1 MALAS
6 STWLADALLPG
17 VGTVES
23 QATRVEGAATRGL
36 LNPDHLADAHDHRR
50 CRTAARA
57 TPRTAKLMRQ
67 LRSHVTARADLV
79 KGAN

>member
-50 CRTAARA
+50 CRTAALA

-67 LRSHVTARADLV
+67 LGEATSLPVRIL
-79 KGAN
+79 